1 MSRIS
6 RRSFIRW
13 VLGSAAASVCPVP
26 PGASAA
32 AGKALPAGKLHSETN
47 EICHQVRDGETGRW
61 PEPSRTVDVVVV
73 GGGPSGLAAADALQ
87 DRDFLLLEKEG
98 HVGGNA
104 HAESWEGRLYST
116 GAAWASIFSPE
127 VEALFKR
134 WKFDLKPIRGLD
146 PACFEGTWIPDFWD
160 GRADSPAIGKL
171 PYPEDVK
178 RSFRDFCRE
187 LQALD
192 LEARKEELDGRPF
205 SDFFAGRAPELK
217 AYWDGFGPSNW
228 GCRTEETSAYLGL
241 QAAKEWPSD
250 QRYTWEGGMGIAS
263 RRIYESLSEKAQS
276 RVLLNAT
283 ATRVSRRGDRVW
295 VSFFREGKHE
305 AVAARAAVVA
315 APKYIAKYLVEGLPD
330 DQKAAM
336 GSMQYAPFLVY
347 NLCFDRVVY
356 NQGYDNWVVGAKH
369 FTDFVQADWV
379 THADGGDLDRRQ
391 VLTLYAPRPER
402 ERRDLLDDGATLA
415 KARAAVEELLALF
428 PSWTESLSE
437 VRIYRRGHPMPK
449 SMPGYH
455 TRLQPAASR
464 DLPPVYFAHS
474 DSMGEISDVAY
485 AGLAGVAAARK
496 ALKHL

>member
-1 MSRIS
+1 MRIS

-13 VLGSAAASVCPVP
+13 VLGSAAASACPFPPAASGAPAGIP
-26 PGASAA
+26 PGRLGGEA
-32 AGKALPAGKLHSETN
+32 N
-47 EICHQVRDGETGRW
+47 EVCHRVRDGEMGRW
-61 PEPSRTVDVVVV
+61 PEPSKTVDVAVV
-73 GGGPSGLAAADALQ
+73 GGGPSGLAAADELQ
-87 DRDFLLLEKEG
+87 DLDFLLLEKEG

-104 HAESWEGRLYST
+104 YAESWEGRLYST

-146 PACFEGTWIPDFWD
+146 PACFEGTWIKDFWD
-160 GRADSPAIGKL
+160 GRPDSPSIDKL

-192 LEARKEELDGRPF
+192 LDKDAEELDRRPF
-205 SDFFAGRAPELK
+205 AEFLSGRAPQLK

-228 GCRTEETSAYLGL
+228 GCTTEETSAYLGL
-241 QAAKEWPSD
+241 QAAKQWPRE

-263 RRIYESLSEKAQS
+263 RRIYEHLSERARG
-276 RVLLNAT
+276 RVWLNT
-283 ATRVSRRGDRVW
+283 TVTRVRRRKDRVW
-295 VSFFREGKHE
+295 VSFIRDGKHE
-305 AVAARAAVVA
+305 AVAARAVVMA
-315 APKYIAKYLVEGLPD
+315 APKYIAKFLVEDLPD

-336 GSMQYAPFLVY
+336 GSIQYAPFPVY

-356 NQGYDNWVVGAKH
+356 NQGYDNWVVGARH

-379 THADGGDLDRRQ
+379 TYADGGDLDRRQ
-391 VLTLYAPRPER
+391 VLTMYAPRPER
-402 ERRDLLDDGATLA
+402 ERRDLLDDGKTLA
-415 KARAAVEELLALF
+415 KAQAAVEELLALF
-428 PSWTESLSE
+428 PSWTESLAE
-437 VRIYRRGHPMPK
+437 VRIYRRGHPLPK
-449 SMPGYH
+449 ATPGYH
-455 TRLQPAASR
+455 TRLQPLASR

-496 ALKHL
+496 AVRHL